1 MKKAGR
7 RSVFLLMV
15 LVLVVAGTSTGCG
28 YSLAGRGS
36 YLPSSIRIVGIPML
50 VNRTPVSRVETI
62 LTERIRGEFI
72 GRGKYQVIN
81 EATGADAVVRGEI
94 VAFNAQTAGLNE
106 QQLSSR
112 YLVTVV
118 LKVSFIETKTN
129 TVLWSNDALTFRD
142 EYQFSSTG
150 GVNGS
155 TLVDQQPTTVDR
167 IASDSQ
173 NPIKDPRSAFQNR
186 HAPRNPRRRQ

>member
-7 RSVFLLMV
+7 QSVFLLMV

-112 YLVTVV
+112 YLVTVI

-150 GVNGS
+150 GINGS
-155 TLVDQQPTTVDR
+155 SLVDQQPTTVDR
-167 IASDSQ
+167 IATDAART
-173 NPIKDPRSAFQNR
+173 IVTAIVEAF
-186 HAPRNPRRRQ
+186 

>member
-1 MKKAGR
+1 MKKSAR
-7 RSVFLLMV
+7 RSVIGLLTVVVTV
-15 LVLVVAGTSTGCG
+15 LAGASAGCG

-36 YLPSSIRIVGIPML
+36 YLPSYIKVVAIPTL
-50 VNRTPVSRVETI
+50 ENRTPYSRVETI
-62 LTERIRGEFI
+62 LTDKIRGEFI
-72 GRGKYQVIN
+72 GKNKYTIIN
-81 EATGADAVVRGEI
+81 EAAGADAVVRGEI
-94 VAFNAQTAGLNE
+94 IAFNAQTAGLNE

-129 TVLWSNDALTFRD
+129 AVLWSNDALTFRD
-142 EYQFSSTG
+142 EYQFSSAG

-167 IASDSQ
+167 IAADAART
-173 NPIKDPRSAFQNR
+173 IVTAIVEAF
-186 HAPRNPRRRQ
+186 

>member
-1 MKKAGR
+1 MKKTAR
-7 RSVFLLMV
+7 RSVLGVLMV
-15 LVLVVAGTSTGCG
+15 VLTVLAGTSAGCG

-94 VAFNAQTAGLNE
+94 VAFSAQTAGLNE

-112 YLVTVV
+112 YLVTVI

-150 GVNGS
+150 GVNSS
-155 TLVDQQPTTVDR
+155 TLVDQERTTVDR
-167 IASDSQ
+167 IATDAART
-173 NPIKDPRSAFQNR
+173 IVTAIVEAF
-186 HAPRNPRRRQ
+186 